1 MGFNWIVKPEIEV
14 STDELSAVHSL
25 SYLSDLVKSPQYL
38 AQALEIPPL
47 ALIPY
52 KFIDASVLYPMRL
65 ATKGTILAAESA
77 LENQI
82 AVNLS
87 GGYHHARR
95 DNGEGFCIYSDIGVA
110 IYQLRNSQKIKFDDK
125 VLVIDLDAHQGNG
138 IARIFYED
146 KNVLI
151 FDMYNKD
158 IYPKDTWARKRI
170 DYNIPLNSDTGDS
183 EYLNQLKREL
193 PKFLENQKYAK
204 IAFYNAGT
212 DIYERDSLGKLRIS
226 KEGVLE
232 RDKFVFNSL
241 VELGIPFVM
250 VLAGGYTKESYKL
263 VAESVSYL
271 LKTWAC

>member
-158 IYPKDTWARKRI
+158 IYPKDK
-170 DYNIPLNSDTGDS
+170 PH
-183 EYLNQLKREL
+183 
-193 PKFLENQKYAK
+193 
-204 IAFYNAGT
+204 
-212 DIYERDSLGKLRIS
+212 LR
-226 KEGVLE
+226 
-232 RDKFVFNSL
+232 
-241 VELGIPFVM
+241 
-250 VLAGGYTKESYKL
+250 
-263 VAESVSYL
+263 
-271 LKTWAC
+271 